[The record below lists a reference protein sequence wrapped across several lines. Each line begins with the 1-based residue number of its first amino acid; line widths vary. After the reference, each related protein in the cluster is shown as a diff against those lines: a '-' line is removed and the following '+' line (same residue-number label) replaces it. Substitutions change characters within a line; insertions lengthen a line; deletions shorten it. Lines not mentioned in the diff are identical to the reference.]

1 MGTQGGRQHVKTAM
15 ELVRTVDLRQR
26 DFEPLFQTGDQMRD
40 SMDASEYKYVALGLI
55 FLKYISDA
63 FAATHAT
70 LSADDLAD
78 PEGS

>member
-1 MGTQGGRQHVKTAM
+1 MGTRRGRQQVETATEM
-15 ELVRTVDLRQR
+15 VRTLDLRQR
-26 DFEPLFQTGDQMRD
+26 DFKPRFQTGDQMRG

-63 FAATHAT
+63 FATTPAT